1 MQILQL
7 LLAGTVGAA
16 LVKLVDNVIQ
26 FLLNRAAKKSDRK
39 ADKADADKAQD
50 CDIAERSQQV
60 KTLLERVGRTE
71 KGQQVI
77 LHDRIKFLARA
88 YIAAGEVN
96 FYDYNDLKEMH
107 ETYRELGGK
116 NLVRPM
122 DEVSKL
128 KTIYK

>member
-50 CDIAERSQQV
+50 CDIAALSQQV
-60 KTLLERVGRTE
+60 ETLLERQKRGSRSYCTT
-71 KGQQVI
+71 
-77 LHDRIKFLARA
+77 A
-88 YIAAGEVN
+88 
-96 FYDYNDLKEMH
+96 
-107 ETYRELGGK
+107 
-116 NLVRPM
+116 
-122 DEVSKL
+122 
-128 KTIYK
+128 

>member
-26 FLLNRAAKKSDRK
+26 FMLNRAAKKSDRK

-50 CDIAERSQQV
+50 CDIAALSQQV

-88 YIAAGEVN
+88 DIAAGEVN
-96 FYDYNDLKEMH
+96 FYDHNDLKEMH